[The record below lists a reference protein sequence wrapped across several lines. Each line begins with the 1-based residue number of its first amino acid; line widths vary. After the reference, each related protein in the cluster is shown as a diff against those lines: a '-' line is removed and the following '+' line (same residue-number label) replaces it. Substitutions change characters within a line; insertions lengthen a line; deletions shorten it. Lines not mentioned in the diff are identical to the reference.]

1 MLVTFGYDSTT
12 CITYSTDYYQRLTL
26 ESWFTNLQNKRRCL
40 YLPLLLLRTTTG
52 VCASGVTDETDIAET
67 CTDVDWISLVACASG
82 FTGETILA
90 GTSSGVDGKTR
101 VACTMGVTEET
112 VVAWSC
118 TEVGG
123 TTCVAGASDVAGTRV
138 VL

>member
-1 MLVTFGYDSTT
+1 VV
-12 CITYSTDYYQRLTL
+12 IHRYYRFNTL
-26 ESWFTNLQNKRRCL
+26 IEVS
-40 YLPLLLLRTTTG
+40 
-52 VCASGVTDETDIAET
+52 AS
-67 CTDVDWISLVACASG
+67 AS
-82 FTGETILA
+82 
-90 GTSSGVDGKTR
+90 SSSSSSSTR

-138 VL
+138 VA

>member
-1 MLVTFGYDSTT
+1 MLATFGYHSAT
-12 CITYSTDYYQRLTL
+12 CITY
-26 ESWFTNLQNKRRCL
+26 
-40 YLPLLLLRTTTG
+40 
-52 VCASGVTDETDIAET
+52 
-67 CTDVDWISLVACASG
+67 SLVACASG
-82 FTGETILA
+82 VTKETIVA

-123 TTCVAGASDVAGTRV
+123 TTCVAGASDVTGTRV
-138 VL
+138 LS

>member
-1 MLVTFGYDSTT
+1 M
-12 CITYSTDYYQRLTL
+12 
-26 ESWFTNLQNKRRCL
+26 
-40 YLPLLLLRTTTG
+40 LRTTTG
-52 VCASGVTDETDIAET
+52 VCASGVTDETDVAET
-67 CTDVDWISLVACASG
+67 CTDVDWIPLVACASG
-82 FTGETILA
+82 VT
-90 GTSSGVDGKTR
+90 GKTFLAWTSLGADEKAR

-138 VL
+138 VS